1 MVRRAITGTVL
12 GLLLSAC
19 ASAASAP
26 RADPTSTPT
35 PTQVGNP
42 PCAPKVTAGD
52 QQCVHR
58 LSTRLLMVDAA
69 LPGHH
74 RRGTTYTF
82 LAPKGS
88 IAASAT
94 LARPVPGVWVTATRI
109 HHVNG
114 FSNVRIY
121 LNRPTDKATRFLVS
135 FYSR

>member
-12 GLLLSAC
+12 ALALSAC
-19 ASAASAP
+19 AAAASVP

-35 PTQVGNP
+35 QVGNP
-42 PCAPKVTAGD
+42 ACAPKVTAGD

-58 LSTRLLMVDAA
+58 LSTRLLMVQAA
-69 LPGHH
+69 LPGRH
-74 RRGTTYTF
+74 RTGLAYTF

-121 LNRPTDKATRFLVS
+121 LNRPSDRAMRFLVS